1 MTQGWPRSCCT
12 VRRRLGS
19 TYRPNTETTIKQN
32 TTFVPLNLNLNFVLF
47 YWNLMQPMW
56 LRNILGYAVQN
67 EKRCDNLVNQNEIA
81 TFIVFKWKWM
91 DVPAS
96 FDWGGGC
103 YQEKAT
109 GGCHIY
115 LSINTKHGQKNAK
128 WQQLRSF
135 ETMHCW
141 TIRYYKYFLTVIFL

>member
-19 TYRPNTETTIKQN
+19 TYRPNTDTTIQQN
-32 TTFVPLNLNLNFVLF
+32 TTFVPFNLNLNFLLF

-67 EKRCDNLVNQNEIA
+67 KKRCDNLVNQNEIA
-81 TFIVFKWKWM
+81 TFIVFKWKCM

-103 YQEKAT
+103 YQEKAN

-115 LSINTKHGQKNAK
+115 LSIKTKRGQKK
-128 WQQLRSF
+128 C
-135 ETMHCW
+135 EMT
-141 TIRYYKYFLTVIFL
+141 TVQEFWDHALQGNKKL